1 MDIPSRRSLGW
12 RRVLDGE
19 DETPPHL
26 KLSTRDTRQLL
37 HTLVAM
43 DTMDCRDSRDLQI
56 TDGSESI
63 SVIELPDFP
72 LLTYHELLAFT
83 DDERAVVRADL
94 KRVFVPTN
102 KHGRLEVFLPIDV
115 LIATLGNVGK
125 KPLFE
130 TMGEINQSAQLLN
143 VLPEWRINHQVTEAL
158 TTYSLC
164 LEMTGWLNND
174 NAAKKLSKALA
185 EKRDHTIQ
193 TFNNRRTQVKKAPL
207 TDLLVAESV
216 STDPHFWN

>member
-12 RRVLDGE
+12 RKVLDGE

-26 KLSTRDTRQLL
+26 KLSPRDTRHLL

-43 DTMDCRDSRDLQI
+43 DTIDCKDPRDLQI
-56 TDGSESI
+56 TDGSASM

-72 LLTYHELLAFT
+72 LVTYHELLAFT
-83 DDERAVVRADL
+83 DDERAVVRTDL

-102 KHGRLEVFLPIDV
+102 KHGRLEVCLPIDV
-115 LIATLGNVGK
+115 LIATLGNVGM

-130 TMGEINQSAQLLN
+130 TIGEIHQSAQLLN

-164 LEMTGWLNND
+164 VEITGWLNND
-174 NAAKKLSKALA
+174 IAAKKLSKALA
-185 EKRDHTIQ
+185 EQREHTIQ
-193 TFNNRRTQVKKAPL
+193 TFNNRCTQTKKAPL
-207 TDLLVAESV
+207 TDLLIAESA
-216 STDPHFWN
+216 SSDPHFWN